1 MRRATRGN
9 TVRIDRVT
17 PLEHD
22 DLPTQV
28 DVGIAVVRIARLA
41 EAVSTVDEL
50 AFEAAIG
57 RESERCP
64 VAADRVLSPTDDECI
79 CVPKLRP
86 LSQSE
91 RLEETV
97 VSAGGLEAHLSE
109 LCGDVIGGA
118 AGAPGSDLAAL
129 EAVVRKIPDVRH
141 RPVVHIRG
149 VAGVGARFLG
159 EGGCGES
166 Q

>member
-1 MRRATRGN
+1 MKDSEEEENKPVEEREE
-9 TVRIDRVT
+9 DRKR
-17 PLEHD
+17 LCI
-22 DLPTQV
+22 
-28 DVGIAVVRIARLA
+28 VGIGA
-41 EAVSTVDEL
+41 
-50 AFEAAIG
+50 
-57 RESERCP
+57 
-64 VAADRVLSPTDDECI
+64 
-79 CVPKLRP
+79 
-86 LSQSE
+86 
-91 RLEETV
+91 
-97 VSAGGLEAHLSE
+97 SAGGLEAHLSE